1 MPSMKNEL
9 KEKTLQEIKTYAIS
23 HQIPIIHDETKLFLE
38 KMITDNNF
46 RDVLEIGTAIGYSAL
61 SMSNEKNNIQTIER
75 EYPNVQ
81 LAKDFLKN
89 ISHEIEVIW
98 SEAFFYQPQKKYDF
112 IFIDASKVQYEKLFK
127 KYQFFLKDNGVIVCD
142 NLNFHNLD
150 VNTISRSAKRIIT
163 KLNSFKTFL
172 TENREF
178 KTIFKD
184 IGDGLSI
191 SWKKNFSP
199 KII

>member
-1 MPSMKNEL
+1 MKNEL

-81 LAKDFLKN
+81 LAKDF
-89 ISHEIEVIW
+89 
-98 SEAFFYQPQKKYDF
+98 
-112 IFIDASKVQYEKLFK
+112 FK
-127 KYQFFLKDNGVIVCD
+127 KY
-142 NLNFHNLD
+142 
-150 VNTISRSAKRIIT
+150 
-163 KLNSFKTFL
+163 
-172 TENREF
+172 
-178 KTIFKD
+178 
-184 IGDGLSI
+184 
-191 SWKKNFSP
+191 FS
-199 KII
+199 